1 MLTDDLISHEGP
13 AAGREGRVSLQPGAL
28 VVTGGGRG
36 IGAQI
41 ALRAARAGTP
51 VALVYRSRPEAA
63 AHVVGEIE
71 AAGGRAIAIAAD
83 VGDEAAVRQ
92 AFEVVDR
99 SFGSLCGLVNNA
111 VFAGE
116 PARLSELRMEDLDS
130 VFRTNVGGAFLCA
143 REAAKRLSTRN
154 GGAGGAIVS
163 MSSAIAVGTGAPG
176 WVHFAA
182 SKGALETM
190 SRGLAKE
197 LAPEGIRVN
206 VVRAGVIGTESRLGQ
221 NAEFR
226 NRAVASVPMGRMGD
240 PAEVAAAVLWL
251 LSPEA
256 SYVSGATLDVGGG
269 L

>member
-1 MLTDDLISHEGP
+1 MLVDDLVSRNGQ
-13 AAGREGRVSLQPGAL
+13 AAGRELRLSLQPGAL
-28 VVTGGGRG
+28 IVTGAGRG

-51 VALVYRSRPEAA
+51 VALIYRSRPEAA
-63 AHVVGEIE
+63 AQVVGEIE

-83 VGDEAAVRQ
+83 VGNETEVRQ
-92 AFEVVDR
+92 AFETVDR
-99 SFGSLCGLVNNA
+99 SFGNLCGLVNNA

-116 PARLSELRMEDLDS
+116 PARLSELRMEEFDA

-143 REAAKRLSTRN
+143 REAARRLSTRN

-163 MSSAIAVGTGAPG
+163 MSSAIAVATGAPG

-197 LAPEGIRVN
+197 LAPEGVRVN

-221 NAEFR
+221 NEEFR

-256 SYVSGATLDVGGG
+256 SYISGATLDVGGG

>member
-1 MLTDDLISHEGP
+1 MPPQEIVSDERW
-13 AAGREGRVSLQPGAL
+13 AGTREPTAPLKPGAL

-51 VALVYRSRPEAA
+51 VALIYRSRPEAA
-63 AHVVGEIE
+63 SQVVAEIE
-71 AAGGRAIAIAAD
+71 AGGGRAIAIAAD
-83 VGDEAAVRQ
+83 VGSETQVHQ
-92 AFEVVDR
+92 AFESIDR
-99 SFGSLCGLVNNA
+99 VFGSLCGLVNNA

-116 PARLSELRMEDLDS
+116 PARLSELRMEEFDA

-197 LAPEGIRVN
+197 LAPEGVRVN

-226 NRAVASVPMGRMGD
+226 NRAIASVPMGRMGD

-251 LSPEA
+251 LSPDA